1 MLVVDEV
8 NNGRPG
14 VAVVNIVA
22 KSGCVDDSELDLE
35 LLLLKLSLNDFHLCE
50 LVKLFVVTPVVVFG
64 GREFGGK
71 EGIDKRGF
79 SKARFA

>member
-35 LLLLKLSLNDFHLCE
+35 LLLLKLGLDDFHLCE
-50 LVKLFVVTPVVVFG
+50 LVKLLVVTPVVIFG
-64 GREFGGK
+64 EREFGGK
-71 EGIDKRGF
+71 EGVDKRGF

>member
-1 MLVVDEV
+1 MLVVNEV
-8 NNGRPG
+8 DDGRPG
-14 VAVVNIVA
+14 VAVVYIVA

-35 LLLLKLSLNDFHLCE
+35 LLLLKLSLDDFHLCE
-50 LVKLFVVTPVVVFG
+50 LVKLLVVTPVVVFG

-71 EGIDKRGF
+71 EGVDKRSF